1 LFLVYLLGKGEVI
14 LVGKTKITK
23 QFIITQTVLYV
34 FIMAF
39 VITFKLIFGD
49 KNVLVGVMGIT
60 AMLMLTQ
67 INLTVSPG
75 KNLVKLLIINLGIGI
90 LTYLANLNIWA
101 AIPINF
107 IGIFIIAY
115 TFYYNLKSPVYLPF
129 TLQYMFL
136 LATPIT
142 VAELPMRLLS
152 LLVAPIGIMLIQFAI
167 NKNKTTKV
175 GNKIIVGICDNLI
188 KKINNNENKLAIN
201 KAIKSNANEFRKI
214 IYDNRKDNFYVT
226 EEGRIKLNIVIILEK
241 LSNLLDE
248 NTTNKQVLNDLIICL
263 QEVKN
268 SLGKEDDLKNITD
281 TISRI
286 LNNYKKDNIHDLVS
300 LRILNT
306 INMLNISLEELKLL
320 GKENYNIIKASKDI
334 PETYKMVNIH
344 KKEFYTKSVKF
355 SYAIRV
361 SLGITISAFIADYF
375 NFPEGRWIY
384 FTAFAIIIPIYELS
398 KKKLRDRMFATLVG
412 GAIIV
417 ISFTIFKN
425 MLIRML
431 IIMVAGYLRSY
442 TSTYRY
448 GTICTT
454 ICAIGAAA
462 MTGGAVILTIDRI
475 VFVILGTIIA
485 IIINRF
491 ILPVRMKDANE
502 ELLGT
507 YRQVLYGMLNE
518 VYEEAI
524 NKNDNTHEMDT
535 LLLVTTMI
543 EERLAVNNGDSI
555 TEEYN
560 SYFDKLRIL
569 IIDIYQLYTLIRIS
583 EIKNN
588 NIENIVEDL
597 KVLSNIDNIDISN
610 KIKDVEEH
618 IKTANGIDNKI
629 IFSSLRGVLSE
640 IKEIKDMNKV
650 LNKKAI

>member
-1 LFLVYLLGKGEVI
+1 MA
-14 LVGKTKITK
+14 GKTKITK
-23 QFIITQTVLYV
+23 QFIISQTILYV

-39 VITFKLIFGD
+39 VITFKIIFGD
-49 KNVLVGVMGIT
+49 KNILVGVMGIT
-60 AMLMLTQ
+60 AILMLTQ

-90 LTYLANLNIWA
+90 FTYLANLNIWA

-107 IGIFIIAY
+107 IGIFVIAY

-142 VAELPMRLLS
+142 AAELPMRLLS
-152 LLVAPIGIMLIQFAI
+152 LLVAPIGIMLIQFVV

-175 GNKIIVGICDNLI
+175 GNKLIGGICDNLI
-188 KKINNNENKLAIN
+188 KKINNDENKVEIN
-201 KAIKSNANEFRKI
+201 EAIKKNANDFRKI

-226 EEGRIKLNIVIILEK
+226 EEGRIKLNIVVILEK

-248 NTTNKQVLNDLIICL
+248 STNNKQLLNDLIVCL
-263 QEVKN
+263 QELKY
-268 SLGKEDDLKNITD
+268 SLGKEDNLKNIAD
-281 TISRI
+281 NISKI
-286 LNNYKKDNIHDLVS
+286 LNNYKRDNINDLVS

-306 INMLNISLEELKLL
+306 INMLDISLGELKSL
-320 GKENYNIIKASKDI
+320 GKENYNTIKANKSI
-334 PETYKMVNIH
+334 PEQYKMINVH

-375 NFPEGRWIY
+375 KFPEGRWIY

-398 KKKLRDRMFATLVG
+398 KKKLKDRIFATLVG

-417 ISFTIFKN
+417 IVFTLFKN

-431 IIMVAGYLRSY
+431 VIMAAGYLRSY

-448 GTICTT
+448 GTIYTT

-462 MTGGAVILTIDRI
+462 MTGGAVVLTIDRI
-475 VFVILGTIIA
+475 VFVIFGTIIA

-491 ILPVRMKDANE
+491 VLPVRMKDANK

-507 YRQVLYGMLNE
+507 YGGVLYKMLNE
-518 VYEEAI
+518 VYEGAI
-524 NKNDNTHEMDT
+524 NKNNNTHEMDT

-543 EERLAVNNGDSI
+543 EERLVANNGNSI
-555 TEEYN
+555 IEEN
-560 SYFDKLRIL
+560 SSYFDKLRVL
-569 IIDIYQLYTLIRIS
+569 IIDIYQLYRLVKRS
-583 EIKNN
+583 EIKHNN
-588 NIENIVEDL
+588 DMVEDL
-597 KVLSNIDNIDISN
+597 KLLSNLENINIDNE
-610 KIKDVEEH
+610 IKNVEEH
-618 IKTANGIDNKI
+618 IKTAEGMDNKI
-629 IFSSLRGVLSE
+629 IFASIRGLLSG
-640 IKEIKDMNKV
+640 IKELKDMNKV
-650 LNKKAI
+650 LAKDAIE